1 MGRVKDL
8 LFNERGAQSLE
19 ELAELLGGDVEG
31 DFIRCPSP
39 GRPADDRSCW
49 VKFNPNRPRDIF
61 VYDCEG
67 PMGAAYS
74 MVRAAL
80 GLLDPFQRVDHSEAV
95 QRIWEESG
103 QAKGTLVER
112 YLRNRAITLPM
123 PPSLRFHNGLKHIS
137 GCAYPCM
144 VAAVSTRDG
153 QMSAVHRTYLAW
165 DGKGKAPV
173 EPVKMTLGPIGKNAI
188 RLSPVAP
195 KLIIAEGIETALSV
209 MQDTGT
215 GAWAAISAVG
225 LRTVELPPEVRHVI
239 IAVDGDDPGRRAARA
254 ARQRLVAEGRV
265 VEIAHAPPGKDF
277 NDLLMA
283 EASP

>member
-1 MGRVKDL
+1 MGRMKDL
-8 LFNERGAQSLE
+8 LFNEPSSESLDE
-19 ELAELLGGDVEG
+19 AAERLGGEVEG
-31 DFIRCPSP
+31 TFIRCPSP
-39 GRPADDRSCW
+39 GRPSDDRSCW
-49 VKFNPNRPRDIF
+49 VRFNPARPRDIF

-67 PMGAAYS
+67 PQGAAYA

-80 GLLDPFQRVDHSEAV
+80 GLLDRVQRVDHSEAV
-95 QRIWEESG
+95 HRIWEESRS
-103 QAKGTLVER
+103 AAGTLAER
-112 YLRNRAITLPM
+112 ELLRRGITLPM
-123 PPSLRFHNGLKHIS
+123 PPSLRFHSGLKHPS

-144 VAAVSTRDG
+144 VAAVSTPNG

-173 EPVKMTLGPIGKNAI
+173 DPVKMTLGPIGKNAI

-209 MQDTGT
+209 MQATGT

-239 IAVDGDDPGRRAARA
+239 IAADGDDAGMNAARA

-265 VEIAHAPPGKDF
+265 VEIAYAPPGKDF

-283 EASP
+283 EALP